1 MAKLSVQ
8 ERVFVAATAFLAV
21 LLIVYLF
28 LSHFYLDYKIL
39 LLFGL
44 LSFAAENLGVELP
57 QGGSVSVSSTVI
69 LATVVIF
76 GPLFAALTSIFNAV
90 VWRDIKE
97 KNSPYRWIFNGSEG
111 VITTGCSGLIY
122 LAVGGRILLN
132 TSGLNSKN
140 IPHLLIPI
148 ILMAVS
154 YFLLNTSLVSLIIAV
169 GKKTSPIGVW
179 RSNVL
184 WAIPNYFVL
193 MILSLVMI
201 QIYVTIG
208 TAGLILMI
216 VPLLIARQ
224 AFQIYLRL
232 KSAYMGTVEALVAAL
247 EAKDPYTS
255 GHSERVATLAE
266 KIGRQMQLGPTA
278 INTIRN
284 AGILHDIGKIGISR
298 SILRNPGKLTDEE
311 YLRMQKHPE
320 SGALILQEIKFME
333 KIVPVVFHHHEKVD
347 GSGYIDGF
355 KGDEIPLYS
364 RILAVADAFDAMTS
378 PRPYRPAMDPLVACR
393 ELIDCSGTQ
402 FDGNIVDHFIKAMGF
417 QLSKDIGDVLQGQ
430 LNLDEF
436 KTVKNCNR

>member
-8 ERVFVAATAFLAV
+8 ERVFVVATALMAA
-21 LLIVYLF
+21 LLIVYLY
-28 LSHFYLDYKIL
+28 LSHFYLDFEIF

-44 LSFAAENLGVELP
+44 LSFAAENMGIELP
-57 QGGSVSVSSTVI
+57 QGGSVSVSSTI
-69 LATVVIF
+69 TLATIVIF
-76 GPLFAALTSIFNAV
+76 GPLVAALTSIFNAI

-97 KNSPYRWIFNGSEG
+97 RTSPYRWIFNGSEG
-111 VITTGCSGLIY
+111 VITAGCSGLIY
-122 LAVGGRILLN
+122 LAGGGQLLLN
-132 TSGLNSKN
+132 TSGLSSARF
-140 IPHLLIPI
+140 PHLLLPI
-148 ILMAVS
+148 VLLAGA
-154 YFLLNTSLVSLIIAV
+154 YFLINTSLVSMIISV
-169 GKKTSPIGVW
+169 GKKVSPITIW

-193 MILSLVMI
+193 IVLSLVMI
-201 QIYVTIG
+201 QIYLTIG
-208 TAGLILMI
+208 AVGLILMI

-255 GHSERVATLAE
+255 GHSARVADLAE
-266 KIGRQMQLGPTA
+266 KIGRQMQLGPAA
-278 INTIRN
+278 ISTLRD
-284 AGILHDIGKIGISR
+284 AGILHDIGKIGIAR
-298 SILRNPGKLTDEE
+298 SILRNPGKLSEEE

-333 KIVPVVFHHHEKVD
+333 KVVPIVFHHHEHFN

-393 ELIDCSGTQ
+393 ELISCSGTQ
-402 FDGNIVDHFIKAMGF
+402 FDGKIVNYFIEAMGF
-417 QLSKDIGDVLQGQ
+417 QLSKDIGDALQGQ
-430 LNLDEF
+430 LRFDESA
-436 KTVKNCNR
+436 TTKNYNS